1 MVTLIKL
8 KGDVRM
14 KRVLSIFMIVV
25 LSVLAFTA
33 CTPETSTPNDSG
45 NQTANTGK
53 EQGSQPQKAPAEDK
67 KVKAAFL
74 GWRFGDKGFNELAV
88 SGVKRADN
96 DFDNLEINAIDITT
110 DPKNFVPSLLEA
122 CDAGYDII
130 ALAAFEFGE
139 ILDEYAPQYPDITF
153 ILLDG
158 ECNYD
163 AVDLPNVYSAT
174 FLSNESAFLAG
185 MTAAYITEKTSL
197 EGINPE
203 KVIGFVGGQD
213 NVPSIFNFYIGF
225 VEGATYYDPEIKV
238 THSYVNSFDD
248 SAKAKELALTQYN
261 AMNADIVFHA
271 SGAAGLGVF
280 EAAYETGK
288 YAIGCNT
295 DQTQLF
301 EGRRER
307 DRIVT
312 STMIGVDQ
320 GLYNAF
326 KAYMEGNLETGKQHT
341 LGISQDIGGL
351 ADNEL
356 FRSYVDSDFLAKLNE
371 AKGKIKAGEI
381 KVTSAFDVPTDFV
394 RQLEA
399 KVKP

>member
-1 MVTLIKL
+1 MKKILCIIMV
-8 KGDVRM
+8 M
-14 KRVLSIFMIVV
+14 IF
-25 LSVLAFTA
+25 SVTGLAA
-33 CTPETSTPNDSG
+33 CG
-45 NQTANTGK
+45 NQTTNNPDSNQT
-53 EQGSQPQKAPAEDK
+53 K
-67 KVKAAFL
+67 KIKAAFL

-88 SGVKRADN
+88 SGVKRADQ
-96 DFDNLEINAIDITT
+96 DFENLEITAIDITT

-122 CDAGYDII
+122 CDSGYDII

-139 ILDEYAPQYPDITF
+139 ILDEYAPQYPNITF

-158 ECNYD
+158 ECSYD
-163 AVDLPNVYSAT
+163 TVDLPNVYSAT
-174 FLSNESAFLAG
+174 FQSNESAFLAG
-185 MTAAYITEKTSL
+185 MTAAYITNKTSL

-213 NVPSIFNFYIGF
+213 NVPSIFNFYIGY

-238 THSYVNSFDD
+238 THAYVNSFDD
-248 SAKAKELALTQYN
+248 SAKAKELGLTQYN

-280 EAAYETGK
+280 EGAYEVGK

-301 EGRRER
+301 EGRREK

-326 KAYMEGNLETGKQHT
+326 KAYIEGNLETGKQHT

-351 ADNEL
+351 ADNDI
-356 FRSYVDSDFLAKLNE
+356 FRTYVDEDFIAVLNE
-371 AKGKIKAGEI
+371 TKEKIKKGEI
-381 KVTSAFDVPTDFV
+381 VVTSAFNVSTDFV
-394 RQLEA
+394 REMETR
-399 KVKP
+399 VKP